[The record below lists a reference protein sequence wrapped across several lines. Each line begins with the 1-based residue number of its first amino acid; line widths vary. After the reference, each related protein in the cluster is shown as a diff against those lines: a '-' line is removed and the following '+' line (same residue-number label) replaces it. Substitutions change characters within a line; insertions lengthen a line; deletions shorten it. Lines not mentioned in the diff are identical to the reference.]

1 MALKPTSRDNRSAR
15 QITRK
20 ALPIE
25 KANVHKGNKNAN
37 IDFLAANITPSDY
50 PVLFRV
56 QVMLPVAGKFTA
68 LITDGTNELTCHFN
82 GGSNLVANSL
92 YVFDVLMHDGDQ
104 INFQSDQNQDG
115 HLLRVQEIAW
125 GTQ

>member
-1 MALKPTSRDNRSAR
+1 MVEPRPVKRSAK

-20 ALPIE
+20 AIPLE
-25 KANVHKGNKNAN
+25 KANVHSGNKDAN
-37 IDFLAANITPSDY
+37 NDFLAAAITPSDY

-56 QVMLPVAGKFTA
+56 QVMLPVAAKFTA
-68 LITDGTNELTCHFN
+68 KISDGTDTLTSHFN
-82 GGSNLVANSL
+82 GGADLTASCLYIFDLLV
-92 YVFDVLMHDGDQ
+92 HDGDEV
-104 INFQSDQNQDG
+104 NFQSNENQDG